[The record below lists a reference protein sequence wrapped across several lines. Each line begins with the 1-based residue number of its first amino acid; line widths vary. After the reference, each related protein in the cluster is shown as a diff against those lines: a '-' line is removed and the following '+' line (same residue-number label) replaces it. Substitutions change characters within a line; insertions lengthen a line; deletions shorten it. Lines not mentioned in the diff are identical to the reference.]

1 MLPKIAIL
9 YHDRSF
15 FPLDLF
21 QQVRGSAEIL
31 WVLSSGVPIDAQMER
46 LLRRTGSVVDL
57 RGLEEDKAAVALAV
71 FEPDGIVS
79 FVDDHLVTAAILAAQ
94 LGLRYH
100 TPDVAGV
107 LMDKRYQR
115 DALAR
120 AGIPGPSYWT
130 LPEGATSEQVEELA
144 LAITYPAVLKPA
156 QGSGSRG
163 ILGISNPEELRALGL
178 AGGGGCGY
186 IIEEYLYAEA
196 PLERWYASYFSVET
210 IVSDG
215 RPNSVAITGRFPLAE
230 PFRETGN
237 FIPGILAPELQGPV
251 LEMVS
256 GAVEALSIRDAVVH
270 TEIKLTAEG
279 PKLIEVNGRLGGR
292 PPFVL
297 RDVSDVNLFEAACQ
311 VAVGRP
317 FSWEGLAACEGV
329 GYWLMVQPPTTAR
342 RLSKLSGLDACARLA
357 GVSSVGPHVRPGDQV
372 DWREGTD
379 GTVITIRG
387 KVSDHRDL
395 AETVDLIAGLVN
407 VEYEG
412 I

>member
-1 MLPKIAIL
+1 VVPNIAVL
-9 YHDRSF
+9 HHDRSF

-31 WVLSSGVPIDAQMER
+31 WVLSSGVSIDTQMER
-46 LLRRTGSVVDL
+46 LLRRTGKVVDL
-57 RGLEEDKAAVALAV
+57 AGLDEDRAAAALDL
-71 FEPDGIVS
+71 FDPDGIVS
-79 FVDDHLVTAAILAAQ
+79 FVDDHLVTAAALAAH

-100 TPDVAGV
+100 TPEVAGV
-107 LMDKRYQR
+107 LMDKRLQR
-115 DALAR
+115 DVLAR

-130 LPEGATSEQVEELA
+130 LCEGATAEQVEA
-144 LAITYPAVLKPA
+144 LASEITYPAVLKPA

-163 ILGISNPEELRALGL
+163 ILRVSTPEEFRALDL
-178 AGGGGCGY
+178 AHGAPSGY
-186 IIEEYLYAEA
+186 VIEEYLYADA
-196 PLERWYASYFSVET
+196 PLAQWYASYFSVET
-210 IVSDG
+210 VVSEG
-215 RPNSVAITGRFPLAE
+215 RPNNVAITGRFPLAD

-251 LEMVS
+251 LELVS

-270 TEIKLTAEG
+270 TEIKLTADG
-279 PKLIEVNGRLGGR
+279 PKIIEVNGRLGGR

-311 VAVGRP
+311 LAAGRP

-329 GYWLMVQPPTTAR
+329 GYWLMLQPPMTAR
-342 RLSKLSGLDACARLA
+342 RLSRVGGVDACATLP
-357 GVSSVGPHVRPGDQV
+357 GVSTVTPHVQPGDPV

-379 GTVITIRG
+379 SRVITIRG
-387 KVSDHRDL
+387 KVSDHRAL
-395 AETVDLIAGLVN
+395 AETVDLISGLVD
-407 VEYEG
+407 VEYEA

>member
-1 MLPKIAIL
+1 VLPKIAIL

-57 RGLEEDKAAVALAV
+57 RGLEEDKATVALAV

-100 TPDVAGV
+100 TPEVAGV

-130 LPEGATSEQVEELA
+130 LDEEATSEQVEELA

-163 ILGISNPEELRALGL
+163 ILRISNPEELRALGL
-178 AGGGGCGY
+178 AGGAGCGY
-186 IIEEYLYAEA
+186 KIEEYL
-196 PLERWYASYFSVET
+196 
-210 IVSDG
+210 
-215 RPNSVAITGRFPLAE
+215 
-230 PFRETGN
+230 
-237 FIPGILAPELQGPV
+237 
-251 LEMVS
+251 
-256 GAVEALSIRDAVVH
+256 
-270 TEIKLTAEG
+270 
-279 PKLIEVNGRLGGR
+279 
-292 PPFVL
+292 
-297 RDVSDVNLFEAACQ
+297 
-311 VAVGRP
+311 
-317 FSWEGLAACEGV
+317 
-329 GYWLMVQPPTTAR
+329 
-342 RLSKLSGLDACARLA
+342 
-357 GVSSVGPHVRPGDQV
+357 
-372 DWREGTD
+372 
-379 GTVITIRG
+379 
-387 KVSDHRDL
+387 
-395 AETVDLIAGLVN
+395 
-407 VEYEG
+407 
-412 I
+412 